1 LVERRSK
8 MKNQKGFT
16 LIELVMVTII
26 LGILAAVAIPR
37 YGKTLEMATERAE
50 KTFVD
55 QIWAGCE
62 DEANNRLI
70 ENGVAEW
77 PFNPL
82 STISRVRNIKVTME
96 LGVPDEDNEWQ
107 FSLDDVDEPAIF
119 HQRPSDEIYYYT
131 YDSTNFEL
139 SEIPVLYITE

>member
-1 LVERRSK
+1 

-55 QIWAGCE
+55 QIWTGCE
-62 DEANNRLI
+62 EEANNRLI

-82 STISRVRNIKVTME
+82 TTIKRVRNLTVNLE

-107 FSLDDVDEPAIF
+107 FSLDAVGEPAIF
-119 HQRPSDEIYYYT
+119 HQRPNDEIYYYT
-131 YDSTNFEL
+131 YDSLNFEL
-139 SEIPVLYITE
+139 SETPVFYE

>member
-1 LVERRSK
+1 

-70 ENGVAEW
+70 ENGVSEW
-77 PFNPL
+77 PYNPL
-82 STISRVRNIKVTME
+82 STISRVRNIKVNME

-107 FSLDDVDEPAIF
+107 FSLDAVDEPAIF